1 MPKSFSAKIR
11 ELLAKRVSEAEE
23 EVLLTDEHFQELNT
37 NINETLEQISQSLPP
52 EKMRLI
58 TEVDNFWVERD
69 ELAYGRMYRRG
80 LLDGLTAD
88 RLLRLARR
96 SCRERE
102 N

>member
-23 EVLLTDEHFQELNT
+23 EVLLTDEHYQEL

-69 ELAYGRMYRRG
+69 ELAYGHMYRQG
-80 LLDGLTAD
+80 LLDGLMAD

-96 SCRERE
+96 SCRERGK
-102 N
+102 